1 LKVVILLCTIVICP
15 ILMRAQEKEPAVGEV
30 EVRKGDYETA
40 LKLLSTRL
48 GSQPTDQVGMRNLLR
63 VYLETGK
70 YLEAESAARKFLI
83 KNPQA
88 SIVRHELG
96 EALSANGRNAEAAIE
111 FER

>member
-1 LKVVILLCTIVICP
+1 MMFKESRVVLSTSRAISKLKVVILLCTIVVCP

-40 LKLLSTRL
+40 LKLLTTRL

-70 YLEAESAARKFLI
+70 YLEAESVSYTHLRA
-83 KNPQA
+83 
-88 SIVRHELG
+88 HETP
-96 EALSANGRNAEAAIE
+96 EH
-111 FER
+111 